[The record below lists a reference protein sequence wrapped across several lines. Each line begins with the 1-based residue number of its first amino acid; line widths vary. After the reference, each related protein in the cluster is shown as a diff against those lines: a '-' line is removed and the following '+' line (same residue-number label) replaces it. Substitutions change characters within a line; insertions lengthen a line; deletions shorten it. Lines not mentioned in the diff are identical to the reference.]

1 MPPPIFSYTYSS
13 LWLSLAD
20 LEGSG
25 KLPETAGL
33 PFEPFLETEHSD
45 LDNFFYFILRKSIRM
60 CTLGHYHSYFE
71 ILFTFRIQGTDT
83 HVYTCS
89 FCVMVMVDL
98 GGGWWWWVT
107 VRMFVGDYIMM
118 LDDHGISVWFLMII
132 DDYGEEEDEKRD
144 LIMPVWHEEAN
155 SHGGFTA
162 HFCQI
167 EVNAFHLY
175 VGNSCIGCI
184 ILLSCSFAR
193 FCHPQRPKQAIVMNL
208 CTRHSCRKLETPWSW
223 VANFDQQASKP
234 RWAKC

>member
-13 LWLSLAD
+13 LWLPLAD

-45 LDNFFYFILRKSIRM
+45 LDNFFYFILRKSFRM

-98 GGGWWWWVT
+98 GGGW
-107 VRMFVGDYIMM
+107 
-118 LDDHGISVWFLMII
+118 
-132 DDYGEEEDEKRD
+132 
-144 LIMPVWHEEAN
+144 
-155 SHGGFTA
+155 
-162 HFCQI
+162 
-167 EVNAFHLY
+167 
-175 VGNSCIGCI
+175 
-184 ILLSCSFAR
+184 
-193 FCHPQRPKQAIVMNL
+193 
-208 CTRHSCRKLETPWSW
+208 
-223 VANFDQQASKP
+223 
-234 RWAKC
+234 